1 MFNKLIAL
9 LDVVKRIGYITN
21 VNMTETYASIDF
33 HNDGTK
39 YLLTLMTI
47 KEEKENDSI

>member
-9 LDVVKRIGYITN
+9 LDAVRLMGYITN
-21 VNMTETYASIDF
+21 VNMSETYASIDF

-39 YLLTLMTI
+39 YLLTIMAI
-47 KEEKENDSI
+47 KEEEKDVD

>member
-9 LDVVKRIGYITN
+9 LDAVRLMGYITN
-21 VNMTETYASIDF
+21 VNMSETYASIDF

-47 KEEKENDSI
+47 KEEKENDSV